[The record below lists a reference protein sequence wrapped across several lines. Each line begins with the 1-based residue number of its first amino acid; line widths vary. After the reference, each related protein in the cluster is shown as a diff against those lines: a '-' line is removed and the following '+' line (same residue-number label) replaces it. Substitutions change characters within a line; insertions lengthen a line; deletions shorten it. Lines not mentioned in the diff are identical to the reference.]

1 MAQPRNARR
10 ATNIERFNN
19 LIYNLAKKTLMRVKT
34 TPMVEVTLTARSKLG
49 EKKMEQNTGLWRGGS
64 IVPRLTSDSCR
75 RRWKPSRTAQGC
87 RTRAGAC
94 GTHSDAWWPDGEVV
108 DSRAERREPKSRW
121 SVACGGETS

>member
-49 EKKMEQNTGLWRGGS
+49 EKKNGTKHWFMAWR
-64 IVPRLTSDSCR
+64 
-75 RRWKPSRTAQGC
+75 K
-87 RTRAGAC
+87 
-94 GTHSDAWWPDGEVV
+94 HSTTV
-108 DSRAERREPKSRW
+108 DQ
-121 SVACGGETS
+121 